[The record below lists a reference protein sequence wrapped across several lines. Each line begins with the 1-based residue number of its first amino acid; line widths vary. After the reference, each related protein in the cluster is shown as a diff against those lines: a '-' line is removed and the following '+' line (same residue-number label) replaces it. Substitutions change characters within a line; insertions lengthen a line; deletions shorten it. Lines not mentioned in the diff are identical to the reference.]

1 MESLNFIADQL
12 NKPVIIVDS
21 KLHIVCYNHASEICF
36 QYNAEEVIGKSIN
49 ILIPIEYHH
58 SHNQL
63 AKHFIDNNESPRLM
77 SKRTGIIYAKRKD
90 GYEFPIDISISN
102 MLMGDQHYAIAVIY
116 NH

>member
-63 AKHFIDNNESPRLM
+63 AKGFIASNESPRLM
-77 SKRTGIIYAKRKD
+77 NNRAGIIYAKRKD
-90 GYEFPIDISISN
+90 GYEFAIDISISN

-116 NH
+116 SH